1 LALVHLVQEP
11 KVHSVKVIL
20 EATATH
26 TQAHFILEQVVV
38 ALANVVEM
46 QVMPVLVM
54 VTVEKAC
61 VFLSQALLYFM
72 LVVAVVVVNLLA
84 HILDWVDK
92 AAAAVVA
99 RHSHLH

>member
-1 LALVHLVQEP
+1 M
-11 KVHSVKVIL
+11 
-20 EATATH
+20 
-26 TQAHFILEQVVV
+26 EQVVA
-38 ALANVVEM
+38 ALASAAEM
-46 QVMPVLVM
+46 QAMPVLVM
-54 VTVEKAC
+54 VTAEKDC
-61 VFLSQALLYFM
+61 QFLSQALLYFM